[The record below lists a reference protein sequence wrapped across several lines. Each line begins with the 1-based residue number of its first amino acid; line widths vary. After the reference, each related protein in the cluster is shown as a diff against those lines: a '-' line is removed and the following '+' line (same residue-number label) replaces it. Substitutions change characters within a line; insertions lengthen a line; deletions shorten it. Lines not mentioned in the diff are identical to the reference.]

1 MLPIYKSSA
10 LTLIVLV
17 LLFVLRSMDIET
29 QRTAY
34 QFFILLSIAMATL
47 VLGYWAIQYLASILG
62 SKRARKKRE
71 IILR

>member
-1 MLPIYKSSA
+1 MQPIYKSSA

>member
-1 MLPIYKSSA
+1 MQPIYKSSA

-29 QRTAY
+29 QRTAC

-47 VLGYWAIQYLASILG
+47 VLGFWAIQYLASILG